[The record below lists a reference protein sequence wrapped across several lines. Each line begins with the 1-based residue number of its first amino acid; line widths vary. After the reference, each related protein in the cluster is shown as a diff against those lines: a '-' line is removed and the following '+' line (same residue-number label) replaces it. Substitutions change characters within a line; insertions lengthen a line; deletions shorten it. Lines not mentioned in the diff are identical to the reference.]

1 MKLRVADYVV
11 GRLAE
16 LGVRDAFLVTG
27 GGAMHLNDAIG
38 RCRSLRHTCF
48 HHEQACAMAAQAY
61 YRLSGRPALVNV
73 TTGPGGTNAI
83 TGVYGAWVDSE
94 AMIVL
99 SGQVKWET
107 CVRSTGL
114 PLRQLGDQE
123 LEITRLVEPIT
134 KLARMVTE
142 PDQIRYELERAVF
155 LSTNGRPGPVWLDI
169 PMNVQGALIES
180 DALTGY
186 EPTTDDLPRATSDL
200 AQAVEE
206 VASLFRESERPVI
219 LGGSGIRLSGQ
230 YEAFLELIDALQVPV
245 ATAFNAHDLLTWD
258 HPLYV
263 GRPGTVG
270 DRPGN
275 FAVQNADLVLVLGCR
290 LNIRQIGY
298 ATKTFARAARIVMVD
313 IDRAELDKPTLR
325 LHRGIHADLGDFLP
339 QLTRAAERARQPT
352 HRTYLEWCR
361 ARLQRY
367 PVVRPEY
374 RDREH
379 PVNPYLFVEALFD
392 ALPLD
397 AVVTT
402 ANGTACVV
410 TFQAARIRGSQ
421 RLFSDSGSAP
431 MGFDLP
437 SAIGASLAG
446 EGRLVVTLAGD
457 GSIMMNLQE
466 LQTIATHR
474 RNIKLFILNNG
485 GYHSI
490 RQTQR
495 AFFPDAPIGFDAAT
509 GVGFP
514 DFGRIAEAFGLP
526 FARLSGHSELSSKL
540 AWVLAQSG
548 PVVCEV
554 MLDPEQ
560 AFAPKAASRRLPDGR
575 MVSSPLEDLAPFLSR
590 EELRE
595 NLLIPLLEDDT

>member
-1 MKLRVADYVV
+1 MKLRVADYIV
-11 GRLAE
+11 GRLVE
-16 LGVRDAFLVTG
+16 LGIKDAFLVTG

-61 YRLSGRPALVNV
+61 FRLCGRPALVNV

-107 CVRSTGL
+107 CVKSTGL
-114 PLRQLGDQE
+114 ALRQLGDQE

-142 PDQIRYELERAVF
+142 PERIRYELERAVV
-155 LSTNGRPGPVWLDI
+155 LATTGRPGPVWLDI
-169 PMNVQGALIES
+169 PMNVQGALIDSE
-180 DALTGY
+180 
-186 EPTTDDLPRATSDL
+186 DLPGYDPSEDAPVATADL
-200 AQAVEE
+200 DEVVPE
-206 VASLFRESERPVI
+206 VARLLGEAERPVI
-219 LGGSGIRLSGQ
+219 LGGSGIRISGQ
-230 YEAFLELIDALQVPV
+230 YQAFFSLIEALKVPV
-245 ATAFNAHDLLTWD
+245 VTAFNAHDLLTWD

-298 ATKTFARAARIVMVD
+298 GYATFARAARIVMVD

-325 LHRGIHADLGDFLP
+325 LHTAIHADLCTFLP
-339 QLTRAAERARQPT
+339 RLTAVAASARRPAHRA
-352 HRTYLEWCR
+352 YLDWCR
-361 ARLQRY
+361 ARLERY

-374 RDREH
+374 RTREC

-392 ALPLD
+392 VLPLD

-410 TFQAARIRGSQ
+410 TFQAAKIRGSQ

-466 LQTIATHR
+466 LQTVATHR
-474 RNIKLFILNNG
+474 LNIKLFILNNS

-495 AFFPDAPIGFDAAT
+495 AFFPDAPIGFDADT

-514 DFGRIAEAFGLP
+514 DFGRVAAAFGLP
-526 FARLSGHSELSSKL
+526 FERISSHSELSSKL
-540 AWVLAQSG
+540 GWVIEQSG

-575 MVSSPLEDLAPFLSR
+575 MVSSPLEDLAPFLPR
-590 EELRE
+590 DELRQ
-595 NLLIPLLEDDT
+595 NLLIPALEDDA